1 MPKQRT
7 RPNLNIGIVIFG
19 AIFIYLLITLVL
31 FITHRHVETYQV
43 ITGPLSGN
51 ETCTAL
57 ILRDE
62 DVVMSRTAGY
72 VNHFIS
78 NGSKVGKNQ
87 TVCAVTSTLV
97 PNEYK
102 TLKPSDYASLR
113 SLLSKASRSFTN
125 VRFENT
131 NDLKFDILGAL
142 WNRDTLSTSS
152 GNYYNA
158 TGDGYIA
165 YSSDGKEYMTVEEL
179 DPDMFQ
185 TSVYSLPKITNQSVI
200 QSGDAIYRII
210 YGETWSIYFPITD
223 KQLVRLAQKPNLQV
237 RFLKDG
243 AVESGTMTFFMIEEQ
258 RYARIT
264 FDSGLYRYIDDRYE
278 DIELITNNQ
287 EGLKIPVSS
296 IVKKEFFAVPAD
308 FVSLTGGE
316 EAGFYKEVR
325 YEDGSKSNEFV
336 ETILYAKVTDKTTG
350 GEEYYVEKSSFNEG
364 DILVSPDSDDKYTI
378 GKTGMLEGVYCVNK
392 GYSVFRKISI
402 IDQNEEYCIV
412 EPNTSYGIAQFDY
425 IVKKGN
431 SVKESDVIY

>member
-1 MPKQRT
+1 MPKQKV

-19 AIFIYLLITLVL
+19 AIFIYLLITFVL
-31 FITHRHVETYQV
+31 FITHRHVDTYQV

-51 ETCTAL
+51 ETTTAL

-62 DVVMSRTAGY
+62 DVIMSRTAGY

-78 NGSKVGKNQ
+78 NGSKTGKNQ
-87 TVCAVTSTLV
+87 AVCAVTGTLI

-102 TLKPSDYASLR
+102 TLSASEYANLR
-113 SLLSKASRSFTN
+113 TLLSRASRSFTT

-142 WNRDTLSTSS
+142 WNRDSLSTSKE
-152 GNYYNA
+152 NYYNA

-165 YSSDGKEYMTVEEL
+165 YSSDGREYMTEEEL
-179 DPDMFQ
+179 SPDMFQ
-185 TSVYSLPKITNQSVI
+185 TSVYSLPKISNQSVI
-200 QSGDAIYRII
+200 QSGDTLYRII

-223 KQLVRLAQKPNLQV
+223 KQLVRMAQKPNLQV

-243 AVESGTMTFFMIEEQ
+243 AVESGSLTFFSIDEQ

-264 FDSGLYRYIDDRYE
+264 FDSGMYRYLDDRYV

-287 EGLKIPVSS
+287 TGLKIPVSS
-296 IVKKEFFAVPAD
+296 IVKKDFYAIPAE
-308 FVSLTGGE
+308 FVSLTGHE

-325 YEDGSKSNEFV
+325 FEDGTKTNEFV
-336 ETILYAKVTDKTTG
+336 ETVLYAKVTDKETEA
-350 GEEYYVEKSSFNEG
+350 EEYYVEKNSFEEG
-364 DILVSPDSDDKYTI
+364 DVLISPDDEERFTV
-378 GKTGMLEGVYCVNK
+378 GKTGTLEGVYCVNK

-412 EPNTSYGIAQFDY
+412 EPNTSYGISQFDY

-431 SVKESDVIY
+431 TVKESDIIY